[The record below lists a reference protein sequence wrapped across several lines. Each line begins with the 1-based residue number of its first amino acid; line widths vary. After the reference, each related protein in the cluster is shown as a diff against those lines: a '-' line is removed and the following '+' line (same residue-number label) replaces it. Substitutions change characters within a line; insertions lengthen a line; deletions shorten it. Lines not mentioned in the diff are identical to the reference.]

1 MSNRSKEF
9 IFSIIHTNPIIRII
23 LQIKR
28 KEKSTGKSNK
38 SSASQLKETQN
49 SPKLLKVK
57 NGKTKSADKKTAS
70 QASKKASDEIENMEN
85 LAALLEQDEEE
96 ETVEEKMPKTSGPL
110 KPLFDLD
117 SNGEPIK
124 KLPGYA
130 LKMLEKH
137 FGHKSFKPNQ
147 EEVKFMD
154 LSTFQYICISLNYY

>member
-1 MSNRSKEF
+1 
-9 IFSIIHTNPIIRII
+9 
-23 LQIKR
+23 
-28 KEKSTGKSNK
+28 
-38 SSASQLKETQN
+38 
-49 SPKLLKVK
+49 V
-57 NGKTKSADKKTAS
+57 S

-96 ETVEEKMPKTSGPL
+96 EETVEEKMQKTSGAL

-137 FGHKSFKPNQ
+137 FGHKSFKPHQ
-147 EEVKFMD
+147 EEVEFV
-154 LSTFQYICISLNYY
+154 FR

>member
-9 IFSIIHTNPIIRII
+9 IFSIIHTNQIIRII
-23 LQIKR
+23 PQIKR

-57 NGKTKSADKKTAS
+57 NGKNKTADKKTTS
-70 QASKKASDEIENMEN
+70 QASKRASDEIENMEN

-96 ETVEEKMPKTSGPL
+96 EEAVEEKMPKTSGPL

-147 EEVKFMD
+147 EEVEFID
-154 LSTFQYICISLNYY
+154 LSITIKLA